1 VAGLLILLGGVAV
14 VIAGFALW
22 LAGRRRINRRY
33 FAGSVAIAV
42 SASVFSVIAWVA
54 NAIVHDAPLPLTWAI
69 VGALAI
75 LFAVRLYR
83 ELQAPPPGE
92 PH

>member
-1 VAGLLILLGGVAV
+1 MVCLLILSGGVAV
-14 VIAGFALW
+14 VTAGLALW
-22 LAGRRRINRRY
+22 LAGRHRIDRRY

-42 SASVFSVIAWVA
+42 SASVFSVTTWLAT
-54 NAIVHDAPLPLTWAI
+54 AIVHGAPLPLTWAI